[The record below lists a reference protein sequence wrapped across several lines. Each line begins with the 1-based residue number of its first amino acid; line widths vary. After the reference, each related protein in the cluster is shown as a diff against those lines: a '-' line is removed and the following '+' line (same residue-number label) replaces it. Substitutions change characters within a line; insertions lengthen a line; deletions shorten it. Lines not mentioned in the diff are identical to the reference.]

1 MGEELTRAKEID
13 DAVKAADAKRRADA
27 EAEVYNGEKLDKV
40 LACLDSLGKRMDAFE
55 KRPVEE
61 AGEFEKL
68 PREDGE
74 GDGEIEEKG
83 KPRELGADSRKDSRM
98 DSAVDAEEI
107 EHFKAETG
115 ATHAI

>member
-61 AGEFEKL
+61 AGE
-68 PREDGE
+68 

-115 ATHAI
+115 ATHAIM